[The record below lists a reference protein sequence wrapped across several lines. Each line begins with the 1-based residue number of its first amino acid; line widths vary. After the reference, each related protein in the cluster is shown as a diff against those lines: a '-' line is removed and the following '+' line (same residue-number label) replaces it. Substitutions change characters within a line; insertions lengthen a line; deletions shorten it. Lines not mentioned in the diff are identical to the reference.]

1 MTFSG
6 SIPIEEKLL
15 ISLDE
20 RLDRCI
26 DAVREGAMETM
37 ALNLTNNN
45 NNNNNNSSSSDE
57 LGDDA
62 MTLIQTEIKSLHDTY
77 HDLLQDTIRLTS
89 ERDGLEKSLRKT
101 LEDMAA
107 LNDGNKVDKDD
118 DEDEVDKEDEAGDG
132 DNKEPHSEEIT
143 SDNLFKSS
151 KKKMTVSSLR
161 SFWSTSKY
169 EHEYILGDLT
179 PPPHNNNNN
188 KTCFSAHIHI
198 YIYIYIDG

>member
-62 MTLIQTEIKSLHDTY
+62 MTLIQTEIKSLQDTY

-101 LEDMAA
+101 LEDLAA

-118 DEDEVDKEDEAGDG
+118 EVDKEDEGGDG
-132 DNKEPHSEEIT
+132 DNTEEIT

-179 PPPHNNNNN
+179 PPPPNNNNNN